1 MVTTDIDAGE
11 RQGANW
17 VTQNIFVVG
26 LDETNRA
33 TLRTLPD
40 AQQLTFRQ
48 LLTRSEL
55 QHGTVSIPEVLDKAQ
70 RELDD
75 FPGSIDAIVGY
86 WDFPIPM
93 MVPILCARYGLPSA
107 DLAAVVKCE
116 HKYWSRLEQQ
126 RVIEEVPGFGLLDLD
141 DEPAALPSG
150 VSYPAWI
157 KPIKSASSEG
167 AHYLEND
174 DDLRAAVAIERH
186 EVGRIGG
193 PFNDILAMLDLPPE
207 IATIS
212 GTACLVEQAAAGE
225 QVTVEGFSRNG
236 QVRVYGVVDS
246 ITHPDAPSF
255 VRYQYP
261 SRLPEHVLEHMA
273 EVSRRVI
280 TAFGLT
286 NTTFNIEYFWD
297 AQAERL
303 RLLEINA
310 RHSQSHAR
318 LFQLV
323 DGLPNHACMID
334 LALNRDPHI
343 PSRQGPYAVAGT
355 WFMRQFADGVVHRV
369 PTPSEVLQIEQDI
382 PGTTIHLDVE
392 PADRLS
398 DRQGEDSFTYTLG
411 TVYIGAR
418 DEEELVRKYA
428 RVVEALDFEISE
440 QQEGA

>member
-1 MVTTDIDAGE
+1 
-11 RQGANW
+11 

-40 AQQLTFRQ
+40 AQRFTFRQ
-48 LLTRSEL
+48 LLTREEL
-55 QHGTVSIPEVLDKAQ
+55 QGGTVSIPEVLDHAQ

-107 DLAAVVKCE
+107 DLEAVVKCE

-126 RVIEEVPGFGLLDLD
+126 RVLEEVPGFGLLDLNED
-141 DEPAALPSG
+141 PPVLPAGL
-150 VSYPAWI
+150 SYPVWI

-167 AHYLEND
+167 AHYLESD
-174 DDLRAAVAIERH
+174 DDLRTAVAIERQ

-193 PFNDILAMLDLPPE
+193 PFNDILAMLDLPQE
-207 IATIS
+207 IASVS
-212 GTACLVEQAAAGE
+212 GTACLVEEAAAGQ

-246 ITHPDAPSF
+246 ITHPEAPSF

-261 SRLPEHVLEHMA
+261 SRLPERVLEHMA
-273 EVSRRVI
+273 DVSRRVI
-280 TAFGLT
+280 STFGLT

-303 RLLEINA
+303 TLLEINA

-334 LALNRDPHI
+334 LALDREPHI
-343 PSRQGPYAVAGT
+343 PQDEGPYAVAGT

-369 PTPSEVLQIEQDI
+369 PTPTEVLQIEQKI
-382 PGTTIHLDVE
+382 PGTTIHVAVE
-392 PADRLS
+392 PTDRLS
-398 DRQGEDSFTYTLG
+398 NKQGEDSFTYTLG
-411 TVYIGAR
+411 TVYIGAQ

-428 RVVEALDFEISE
+428 QVVEAMDFEIEE